1 MVSLDAAVLA
11 RLEKGGKRYEIL
23 VDPELVDLYKRL
35 PEKVEWDDLLATDEV
50 WHDARGGERPTA
62 EAIEA
67 TFATQDIHQIAAII
81 LKKGNI
87 QLTTGQ
93 RKGMVEEKRLKIIN
107 SIVKTAVDPK
117 TKLPHPAV
125 RIENALDESRY
136 SVDPFKTV
144 DTQVKEVLVILKQL
158 IPLSFETC
166 KLAFRVSGRA
176 YGGVSQLLRPHM
188 KKEQWLENGDWA
200 CVVVIP
206 AALKA
211 DLISQVAS
219 RDSNLS
225 VKEM

>member
-1 MVSLDAAVLA
+1 
-11 RLEKGGKRYEIL
+11 
-23 VDPELVDLYKRL
+23 
-35 PEKVEWDDLLATDEV
+35 
-50 WHDARGGERPTA
+50 
-62 EAIEA
+62 
-67 TFATQDIHQIAAII
+67 